1 VKSTPDLLQELF
13 LMFRKYKMERETK
26 TKRRKVLQHLFI
38 LIFEDCFSLFSL
50 LLAIVVALVHE
61 QREKIISRLQF

>member
-1 VKSTPDLLQELF
+1 
-13 LMFRKYKMERETK
+13 MERETK
-26 TKRRKVLQHLFI
+26 TKRRRKVLQHLFI

-61 QREKIISRLQF
+61 QREKMISRLQF